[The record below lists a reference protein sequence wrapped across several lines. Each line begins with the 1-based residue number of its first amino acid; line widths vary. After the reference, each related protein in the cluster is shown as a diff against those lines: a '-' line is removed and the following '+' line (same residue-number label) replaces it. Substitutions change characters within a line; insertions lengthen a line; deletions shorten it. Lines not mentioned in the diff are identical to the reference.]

1 MLNISNT
8 NSNHRFH
15 ECMPKEVHAM
25 YDILKLMEKQED
37 AKKIKVEA
45 DKKEEIHSKDKNEN
59 NALNTDTKNKNERL
73 LDISA

>member
-1 MLNISNT
+1 MLNILNA
-8 NSNHRFH
+8 NLNHRFH
-15 ECMPKEVHAM
+15 KCMPKEVHAM

-37 AKKIKVEA
+37 GKKIKVEA